1 MQYMILS
8 FKSDLIKDLLV
19 SLRKFNNFMMH
30 VVCCITFFFQ
40 LQMEELYV
48 EILYT
53 ILHMIGADVDKSEI
67 SPLVDH
73 LKEAFHM
80 DDEKHEQLLDI
91 ATMREEP
98 YLKANVEIFEAKRLL
113 GKDMLGSSDPYCTF
127 YLTTNPLARYN
138 TSYKPKT
145 LDPIWNE
152 DFVL

>member
-1 MQYMILS
+1 MQYIILS
-8 FKSDLIKDLLV
+8 FKSDLKKDLFV
-19 SLRKFNNFMMH
+19 SLNFMMH
-30 VVCCITFFFQ
+30 VVCCITFFFFQ

>member
-1 MQYMILS
+1 
-8 FKSDLIKDLLV
+8 
-19 SLRKFNNFMMH
+19 
-30 VVCCITFFFQ
+30 
-40 LQMEELYV
+40 MEELYV

-53 ILHMIGADVDKSEI
+53 ILHMIGCDADKGEI
-67 SPLVDH
+67 APLVDH

-80 DDEKHEQLLDI
+80 DDDKHAQLLDI

-98 YLKANVEIFEAKRLL
+98 YLKANVEIFEAKNLP
-113 GKDMLGSSDPYCTF
+113 GKDMLGLSDPYCTF

-145 LDPIWNE
+145 LAPIWNE

>member
-1 MQYMILS
+1 
-8 FKSDLIKDLLV
+8 
-19 SLRKFNNFMMH
+19 
-30 VVCCITFFFQ
+30 
-40 LQMEELYV
+40 MEELYV

-53 ILHMIGADVDKSEI
+53 ILHMIGCDAETEDTT
-67 SPLVDH
+67 PLVEH

-80 DDEKHEQLLDI
+80 DDDKHGQLLDI

-98 YLKANVEIFEAKRLL
+98 YLKANVEIIEAKGLI

-145 LDPIWNE
+145 LDPTWGE
-152 DFVL
+152 EFVL

>member
-1 MQYMILS
+1 MSYVAL
-8 FKSDLIKDLLV
+8 
-19 SLRKFNNFMMH
+19 H
-30 VVCCITFFFQ
+30 FFFQ

-67 SPLVDH
+67 SPLVEH

-98 YLKANVEIFEAKRLL
+98 YLKANVEIFEARRLL

>member
-1 MQYMILS
+1 MA
-8 FKSDLIKDLLV
+8 
-19 SLRKFNNFMMH
+19 KFQ
-30 VVCCITFFFQ
+30 I
-40 LQMEELYV
+40 EELYV

-53 ILHMIGADVDKSEI
+53 ILHMIGCDADREETSR
-67 SPLVDH
+67 LVDH
-73 LKEAFHM
+73 LREAFHM
-80 DDEKHEQLLDI
+80 EQEKHEQLLDI

-98 YLKANVEIFEAKRLL
+98 YLKANVEIFEAKGLI

-145 LDPIWNE
+145 LDPKWNE